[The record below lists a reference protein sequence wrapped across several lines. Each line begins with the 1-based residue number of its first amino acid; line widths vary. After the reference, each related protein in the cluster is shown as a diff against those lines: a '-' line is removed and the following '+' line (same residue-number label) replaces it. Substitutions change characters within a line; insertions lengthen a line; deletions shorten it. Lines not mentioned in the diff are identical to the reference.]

1 MSPIPTPTQTDTTA
15 RHLAVLDELITLGLD
30 LARHIHARTTQPP
43 AQTPAEQA
51 NPEAE
56 PPRAP
61 SLDQASTAFDR
72 VARTVRRAIL
82 LAARLNRPAAP
93 EPQPQPDPRP
103 RIAARRRIIRGMED
117 AIGREAEGDHA
128 RALQAEFYERLDAP
142 EAEEDLATRPV
153 AEIIE
158 EFRRDLGIAGI
169 AGFPTP
175 WNRRT
180 PAEIAALN
188 DRAATPPRPGFPQK
202 PKCRPAPAKPPRRLP
217 GKPPAEPP
225 AEARPA

>member
-1 MSPIPTPTQTDTTA
+1 MSPTPTQTQADTTA
-15 RHLAVLDELITLGLD
+15 RHQAALDELIALGLD
-30 LARHIHARTTQPP
+30 LARHIHAKATEQTAQPADP
-43 AQTPAEQA
+43 G
-51 NPEAE
+51 AE

-93 EPQPQPDPRP
+93 EPQPDPRP

-188 DRAATPPRPGFPQK
+188 DRAATPPKPGFPQK
-202 PKCRPAPAKPPRRLP
+202 PKSRPAPAKPPRHPP
-217 GKPPAEPP
+217 GKPPADRQ